1 MPSNL
6 TPPNQNSPITDAL
19 QLGAVWPTYTWR
31 KGGTQDPADNHLW
44 LTIGS
49 ADTLLV
55 PEDDALIEIDPD
67 TKHVK
72 FWGTTEL
79 LEGVSFGE
87 NTLEGSSIKDGTITG
102 DKLIPGI
109 VIDGSITKLMTA
121 RNINGILFD
130 GTNNVIN
137 YTTCATAGNQTNKD
151 VSVTNFQLVT
161 GAMITVRFAND
172 NTAPNPTLNVNG
184 TGRYPI
190 RYDRQTIAA
199 EKIVSTRYYT
209 FVYDGTAYNV
219 IGDLATDNTD
229 ENVTID
235 SNDRSKTYTLIGTDQ
250 NGGYNGHVQL
260 VGNLTFDS
268 DNQLL
273 TVQKITSDANGSWVQ
288 INHQNSATINNTSVS
303 NLAGLLTA
311 KVPTGVFSV
320 SRTSTALLATY
331 ITNDL
336 VDDDYNGTS
345 YQVSLLDTSGNATFP
360 ATVTARRFAGV
371 ADSAL
376 NATNDVDGNPIK
388 STYAKT
394 SALAGYLPLNGG
406 TLTGELRVPQIDVET
421 DVRVSTV
428 GWVESQ
434 IKQSVDQVKEEII
447 GTAGDFGTIADL
459 TQQVTENTTNIES
472 LQQLS
477 GNFVRFDQSQS
488 LSGNQQQQA
497 RTNIGAFSS
506 AGGTITG
513 NLSIAGLLTTTNSL
527 AINNNSITTGQ
538 SPTLPTHTAFNV
550 NTSTGNDTIGSVDV
564 TVDVDNSVTTSL
576 NAKANTTSGTTRSI
590 SITSRA
596 DGTVATSAP
605 HPIGGSDDSSI
616 ATTQWVND
624 AIDSAVNTANQVLA
638 EKTYQNVLAAS
649 TLTTVEQGMIYFTKI
664 IPDNALDSWQA
675 KYIIDVTCPY
685 DSYNGIAIVEL
696 VGIGQTIDYKYTV
709 AHKSADTISF
719 DGINYRAATTSAL
732 AGGNGHFIGLS
743 LYHSTNPDI
752 VGYERTINVKLVQA
766 DNCRV
771 ELLDSVGGAAD
782 VGITSS
788 THVANQLVDTQSTGF
803 YYTSTTNYG
812 DRLST
817 WDRLPVAGSDGLLSN
832 TLAGLDNSQQLVP
845 LFKDGAI
852 NNVPI
857 DPYSIVYYTG
867 PDLAGFETGNVTG
880 TLYTVHRFSLS
891 SIGIATSL
899 VAGSRLWIKGTIDK
913 STWLFTGQ
921 SVVTAFDND
930 PNPNVCFLSLGY
942 VGNNGS
948 GYLDNTHIL
957 YSVNNG
963 EYVPLWPVPVV
974 TTPDFS
980 SNDTTIATTEFV
992 QRVANQVSTLINPQ
1006 VYTDNDDETA
1016 IYVNAPADVY
1026 TRGQTPTNASNSIT
1040 QSIVFRDSTPLSN
1053 SNQSETT
1060 IASVDTFATG
1070 NQTSISMS
1078 VIQPDAQQE
1087 DPFIALEI
1095 GYNKSG
1101 STWTPYATITESP
1114 VKTDNSN
1121 AIATTKYVQENMA
1134 DINTF
1139 LQVIDCGEIP

>member
-19 QLGAVWPTYTWR
+19 QLGAAWPTYTWR
-31 KGGTQDPADNHLW
+31 KGGTEDPEDNHLW
-44 LTIGS
+44 LTISS

-87 NTLEGSSIKDGTITG
+87 NTLEGSSIKDGTVTG

-109 VIDGSITKLMTA
+109 VIDGSITKLTTA

-130 GTNNVIN
+130 GTNNIIN

-151 VSVTNFQLVT
+151 VSVTNFQLIT
-161 GAMITVRFAND
+161 GATITVRFAND

-190 RYDRQTIAA
+190 RYDRQTIPA

-219 IGDLATDNTD
+219 IGDLATENTD

-235 SNDRSKTYTLIGTDQ
+235 PNDSTKTYTLIGTDQ
-250 NGGYNGHVQL
+250 SGGYNGHVQL

-273 TVQKITSDANGSWVQ
+273 TVRKITSDANGSWAQ
-288 INHQNSATINNTSVS
+288 INHQNSATINNTSTS

-320 SRTSTALLATY
+320 SRTSNALLATY
-331 ITNDL
+331 TTNDL
-336 VDDDYNGTS
+336 IDDDYNGTS
-345 YQVSLLDTSGNATFP
+345 HQVNLLDTSGNSKFP
-360 ATVTARRFAGV
+360 GTVTAPRFAGV

-376 NATNDVDGNPIK
+376 NATNDSDGNPI
-388 STYAKT
+388 STTYAKA
-394 SALAGYLPLNGG
+394 SDLGGYLQLSGG

-459 TQQVTENTTNIES
+459 TQQVTENATNIES

-477 GNFVRFDQSQS
+477 GNFVRFDQAQS
-488 LSGNQQQQA
+488 LSENQQQQA

-506 AGGTITG
+506 AGGTING
-513 NLSIAGLLTTTNSL
+513 NVTVAGSLTTTNSL
-527 AINNNSITTGQ
+527 AINNQLITTAQ
-538 SPTLPTHTAFNV
+538 PPKSPTHTSFNV
-550 NTSTGNDTIGSVDV
+550 GTSTGSTVGSVDV
-564 TVDVDNSVTTSL
+564 NVDVDNSVMTSL
-576 NAKANTTSGTTRSI
+576 NAKANTTNGTTRSI
-590 SITSRA
+590 SITSRS
-596 DGTVATSAP
+596 DGTVTTSAP
-605 HPIGGSDDSSI
+605 HPIGGSNDSSI

-624 AIDSAVNTANQVLA
+624 AIDDAVKTVNQVLD

-649 TLTTVEQGMIYFTKI
+649 TLTTVEQGLIYFSKI
-664 IPDNALDSWQA
+664 IPDNPLNSWQA
-675 KYIIDVTCPY
+675 KYIIDVTCAY
-685 DSYNGIAIVEL
+685 DSYNAIAIVEL
-696 VGIGQTIDYKYTV
+696 VGIGQTVDYKYTV
-709 AHKSADTISF
+709 AHKSTNTISF

-732 AGGNGHFIGLS
+732 AGGNGHYLGLS
-743 LYHSTNPDI
+743 LYKSTNPDI

-766 DNCRV
+766 DNCNV
-771 ELLDSVGGAAD
+771 ELLEAVGGATD

-788 THVANQLVDTQSTGF
+788 THVANQLVDTHSTGF

-812 DRLST
+812 DCLST
-817 WDRLPVAGSDGLLSN
+817 WDRLPVAGGDGLPSD

-845 LFKDGAI
+845 VFLDGAI
-852 NNVPI
+852 NKVPI

-867 PDLAGFETGNVTG
+867 ADLAGFETGNVAG

-891 SIGIATSL
+891 SIGIGTTL

-921 SVVTAFDND
+921 SIVTAFDD
-930 PNPNVCFLSLGY
+930 DHDPNVCFLSLGY

-948 GYLDNTHIL
+948 GYLDNIHIL
-957 YSVNNG
+957 YSLNNG

-974 TTPDFS
+974 TTPSFT

-992 QRVANQVSTLINPQ
+992 QHVANQVSTLINPQ
-1006 VYTDNDDETA
+1006 VYTDNDDETL

-1026 TRGQTPTNASNSIT
+1026 TRGQTPTNTSQSVT
-1040 QSIVFRDSTPLSN
+1040 QSIVFRDSTPLSD
-1053 SNQSETT
+1053 SNQSKTT

-1070 NQTSISMS
+1070 DQTSISMS

-1095 GYNKSG
+1095 GYNKVG
-1101 STWTPYATITESP
+1101 SSWTPYATITESP

-1121 AIATTKYVQENMA
+1121 AIATTKYVQENME